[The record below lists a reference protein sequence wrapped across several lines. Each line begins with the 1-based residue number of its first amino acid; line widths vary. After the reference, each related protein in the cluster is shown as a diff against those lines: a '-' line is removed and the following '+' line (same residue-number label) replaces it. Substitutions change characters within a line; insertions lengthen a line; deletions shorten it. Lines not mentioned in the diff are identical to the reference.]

1 MSSIS
6 LLFVVN
12 TVLGLHILP
21 VILKAFDTGV
31 ELSLL
36 LQCVF
41 WEPVPV
47 ALY

>member
-1 MSSIS
+1 MANIS

-12 TVLGLHILP
+12 TVLGLYILP

-36 LQCVF
+36 LQYVV
-41 WEPVPV
+41 WEQVPV